1 MSDIEKIVI
10 EAIRNKEIVKV
21 EYNRK
26 QGGVSIREMEP
37 FDISPGKKTPSGPM
51 KFWGWCLFHDS
62 IEGKHMSGIISVKK
76 TGKKFDPSIR
86 EKNFGQTNYR
96 ISIKKI
102 KKV

>member
-76 TGKKFDPSIR
+76 TGHLESCFLNILLILFFSFTLPIVPPLK
-86 EKNFGQTNYR
+86 
-96 ISIKKI
+96 
-102 KKV
+102 